1 MESIYLD
8 NNATTR
14 VDERVFTAM
23 RPYLTHQFAHPSS
36 PHLLGTKVREKI
48 EQARDSVAVL
58 LGTSHPDEIVFT
70 SGGTESI
77 NTAIKGVL
85 AASPTRNHIVTT
97 QVEHVSVLKL
107 CLYMANRHYRI
118 TYLPVDRQGTL
129 NLEELRRSLTDSTA
143 IVSVMWAN
151 NETGIVFPIEEIGE
165 IVKERGIIFHVD
177 AVQAVGRVPI
187 NLRKLSHVDLLS
199 LSGHKFHGP
208 KGVGALFVRRGTKL
222 HSLIIGG
229 PQEAMRRAG
238 TENVASIIGM
248 GKAAELASIYLEEE
262 NTRVRHLRDRLEAG
276 IIGQIHGTRING
288 NRNGRIPN
296 TTNITFS
303 GCEAGKVLKGME
315 KYGIYATSGAAC
327 TGGLSPSHVLMAM
340 GLTPPE
346 AFSSI
351 RFGLSRYNGEGEIDY
366 VISILT
372 IIAKNLKTSL
382 SPSLTPPRS
391 DGHEVPATL
400 AESRN

>member
-1 MESIYLD
+1 MEYIYLD
-8 NNATTR
+8 NNATTKI
-14 VDERVFTAM
+14 DERVFAAM
-23 RPYLTHQFAHPSS
+23 RPYLTNHFAHPSS

-97 QVEHVSVLKL
+97 KVEHISVLNV
-107 CLYMANRHYRI
+107 CLYEANHRRQV
-118 TYLPVDRQGTL
+118 TYLPVDRQGVL
-129 NLEELRRSLTDSTA
+129 NLEDLRRSLTDYTA

-151 NETGIVFPIEEIGE
+151 NETGVVFPIEEIGE

-177 AVQAVGRVPI
+177 AVQAVGRIPI

-199 LSGHKFHGP
+199 ISGHKFHGP

-222 HSLIIGG
+222 HSLIVGG
-229 PQEAMRRAG
+229 PQEGMRRAG

-248 GKAAELASIYLEEE
+248 GKAAELASIYLEEK
-262 NTRVRHLRDRLEAG
+262 NTRVRQLRDKLEAG
-276 IIGQIHGTRING
+276 IIAEIHGTRVNG
-288 NRNGRIPN
+288 NREKRIPN

-303 GCEAGKVLKGME
+303 GCGAGKLLKGME
-315 KYGIYATSGAAC
+315 THGIYATSGAAC
-327 TGGLSPSHVLMAM
+327 TGGLSPSHVLVAI

-346 AFSSI
+346 ALSSI
-351 RFGLSRYNGEGEIDY
+351 RFGLSRYNTEAEIDY
-366 VISILT
+366 VIGVLAM
-372 IIAKNLKTSL
+372 IAKNLKTGVSL
-382 SPSLTPPRS
+382 SSTAS
-391 DGHEVPATL
+391 A
-400 AESRN
+400 

>member
-1 MESIYLD
+1 VETIYLD
-8 NNATTR
+8 NNATTK

-23 RPYLTHQFAHPSS
+23 RPYLTTHFAHPSS

-97 QVEHVSVLKL
+97 KVEHISVLNL
-107 CLYMANRHYRI
+107 CLYMANYRYRI
-118 TYLPVDRQGTL
+118 TSLPVDRQGML
-129 NLEELRRSLTDSTA
+129 NLEELRRSFTEHTA

-151 NETGIVFPIEEIGE
+151 NETGVVFPIEEIGE

-177 AVQAVGRVPI
+177 AVQAVGRIPI
-187 NLRKLSHVDLLS
+187 NLRKLSQVDLLS
-199 LSGHKFHGP
+199 FSGHKFHGP

-222 HSLIIGG
+222 HSLIVGG
-229 PQEAMRRAG
+229 PQEGMRRAG

-262 NTRVRHLRDRLEAG
+262 NTRVRQLRDRLETG
-276 IIGQIHGTRING
+276 IIEQIHGTRING
-288 NRNGRIPN
+288 NREKRIAN
-296 TTNITFS
+296 TTNVTFS
-303 GCEAGKVLKGME
+303 GCGAGKLLKGME
-315 KYGIYATSGAAC
+315 THGIYATSGAAC

-340 GLTPPE
+340 GLTPSE
-346 AFSSI
+346 VLSSI
-351 RFGLSRYNGEGEIDY
+351 RFGLSRYNTETEIDY
-366 VISILT
+366 VISVLT
-372 IIAKNLKTSL
+372 MIAKNLKTGVSL
-382 SPSLTPPRS
+382 SLTAS
-391 DGHEVPATL
+391 A
-400 AESRN
+400 

>member
-36 PHLLGTKVREKI
+36 PHLLGAKVREKI
-48 EQARDSVAVL
+48 EQARDSIAVL
-58 LGTSHPDEIVFT
+58 LGTTHPDEIVFT

-85 AASPTRNHIVTT
+85 AASPTRNHVVTT
-97 QVEHVSVLKL
+97 KVEHISVLKL
-107 CLYMANRHYRI
+107 CLYLASHHCRI

-129 NLEELRRSLTDSTA
+129 DLEALRRSLTDSTA

-151 NETGIVFPIEEIGE
+151 NETGNVFPIEEIGE
-165 IVKERGIIFHVD
+165 IVNERGIIFHVD
-177 AVQAVGRVPI
+177 AVQAVGRIPI
-187 NLRKLSHVDLLS
+187 NLRNLSHVDLLS

-208 KGVGALFVRRGTKL
+208 KGVGALFVRRGTRL
-222 HSLIIGG
+222 HSLILGG
-229 PQEAMRRAG
+229 PQEGTRRAG

-262 NTRVRHLRDRLEAG
+262 NTRVRHLRDRLEAR
-276 IIGQIHGTRING
+276 IIEQIHGTRING

-303 GCEAGKVLKGME
+303 DCAAGKLLKGME
-315 KYGIYATSGAAC
+315 THGIYATSGAAC
-327 TGGLSPSHVLMAM
+327 SAGLGASHVLMAM
-340 GLTPPE
+340 GLTSPE
-346 AFSSI
+346 ALASI
-351 RFGLSRYNGEGEIDY
+351 RFGLSRYNTEGEIDY
-366 VISILT
+366 VISVLAV
-372 IIAKNLKTSL
+372 IAKNLKAGDTL
-382 SPSLTPPRS
+382 S
-391 DGHEVPATL
+391 AT
-400 AESRN
+400 ASA

>member
-1 MESIYLD
+1 METIYLD
-8 NNATTR
+8 NNASTKI
-14 VDERVFTAM
+14 DERVFAAM
-23 RPYLTHQFAHPSS
+23 RPYLTNHFAHPSS

-97 QVEHVSVLKL
+97 KVEHISVLNI
-107 CLYMANRHYRI
+107 CLYEANHRRQV
-118 TYLPVDRQGTL
+118 TYLPVDREGKL
-129 NLEELRRSLTDSTA
+129 DLEELKRSLTDYTA

-151 NETGIVFPIEEIGE
+151 NETGVVFPIEEIGE
-165 IVKERGIIFHVD
+165 IVKERGIILHVD
-177 AVQAVGRVPI
+177 AVQAVGRIPI
-187 NLRKLSHVDLLS
+187 NLRKLSQVDLLS

-222 HSLIIGG
+222 HSLIVGG
-229 PQEAMRRAG
+229 PQEGMRRAG
-238 TENVASIIGM
+238 TENVASIIGL
-248 GKAAELASIYLEEE
+248 GKAAELASTYLEEE
-262 NTRVRHLRDRLEAG
+262 KTWVRRLRDRLEAG
-276 IIGQIHGTRING
+276 IIAQIQGARVNG
-288 NRNGRIPN
+288 NRENRIPN
-296 TTNITFS
+296 TTNISFS
-303 GCEAGKVLKGME
+303 GCGAGKLLKGME
-315 KYGIYATSGAAC
+315 THGIYATSAAAC

-351 RFGLSRYNGEGEIDY
+351 RFGLSRYNTEAEIDY
-366 VISILT
+366 VIGVLAM
-372 IIAKNLKTSL
+372 IAKNLKTGVGL
-382 SPSLTPPRS
+382 S
-391 DGHEVPATL
+391 AT
-400 AESRN
+400 ASA

>member
-1 MESIYLD
+1 VETIYLD
-8 NNATTR
+8 NNASTKI
-14 VDERVFTAM
+14 DERVFAAM
-23 RPYLTHQFAHPSS
+23 RPYLTNHFAHPSS

-97 QVEHVSVLKL
+97 KVEHISVLNV
-107 CLYMANRHYRI
+107 CVYEANHRRQV
-118 TYLPVDRQGTL
+118 TYLPVDRQGVL
-129 NLEELRRSLTDSTA
+129 NLEDLRRSLTDYTA

-151 NETGIVFPIEEIGE
+151 NETGVVFPIEEIGE
-165 IVKERGIIFHVD
+165 IVKERGIILHVD
-177 AVQAVGRVPI
+177 AVQAVGRIPI
-187 NLRKLSHVDLLS
+187 NLRKLSQVDLLS

-222 HSLIIGG
+222 HSLIVGG
-229 PQEAMRRAG
+229 PQEGMRRAG

-248 GKAAELASIYLEEE
+248 GKAAELASIYLEEK
-262 NTRVRHLRDRLEAG
+262 NTRVRQLRDKLEAG
-276 IIGQIHGTRING
+276 IIAEIHGTRVNG
-288 NRNGRIPN
+288 NREKRIPN

-303 GCEAGKVLKGME
+303 GCGAGKLLKGME
-315 KYGIYATSGAAC
+315 THGIYATSGAAC
-327 TGGLSPSHVLMAM
+327 TGGLSPSHVLVAI

-346 AFSSI
+346 ALSSI
-351 RFGLSRYNGEGEIDY
+351 RFGLSRYNTEAEIDY
-366 VISILT
+366 VIGVLAM
-372 IIAKNLKTSL
+372 IAKNLKSGVGL
-382 SPSLTPPRS
+382 SSTAS
-391 DGHEVPATL
+391 A
-400 AESRN
+400 

>member
-1 MESIYLD
+1 MEYIYLD
-8 NNATTR
+8 NNATTKI
-14 VDERVFTAM
+14 DERVFAAM
-23 RPYLTHQFAHPSS
+23 RPYLTNHFAHPSS

-58 LGTSHPDEIVFT
+58 LGTSHPDEVVFT

-97 QVEHVSVLKL
+97 KVEHISVLNV
-107 CLYMANRHYRI
+107 CLYEANHRRQV
-118 TYLPVDRQGTL
+118 TYLPVDRQGVL
-129 NLEELRRSLTDSTA
+129 NLEDLRRSLTDYTA

-151 NETGIVFPIEEIGE
+151 NETGVVFPIEEIGE

-177 AVQAVGRVPI
+177 AVQAVGRIPI

-222 HSLIIGG
+222 HSLIVGG
-229 PQEAMRRAG
+229 PQEGMRRAG

-248 GKAAELASIYLEEE
+248 GKAAELASIYLEEK
-262 NTRVRHLRDRLEAG
+262 NTRVRQLRDKLEAG
-276 IIGQIHGTRING
+276 IIAEIHGTRVNG
-288 NRNGRIPN
+288 NREKRIPN

-303 GCEAGKVLKGME
+303 GCGAGKLLKGME
-315 KYGIYATSGAAC
+315 THGIYATSGAAC
-327 TGGLSPSHVLMAM
+327 TGGLSPSHVLVAI

-346 AFSSI
+346 ALSSI
-351 RFGLSRYNGEGEIDY
+351 RFGLSRYNTEAEIDY
-366 VISILT
+366 VIGVLAM
-372 IIAKNLKTSL
+372 IAKNLKTGVSL
-382 SPSLTPPRS
+382 SSTAS
-391 DGHEVPATL
+391 A
-400 AESRN
+400 